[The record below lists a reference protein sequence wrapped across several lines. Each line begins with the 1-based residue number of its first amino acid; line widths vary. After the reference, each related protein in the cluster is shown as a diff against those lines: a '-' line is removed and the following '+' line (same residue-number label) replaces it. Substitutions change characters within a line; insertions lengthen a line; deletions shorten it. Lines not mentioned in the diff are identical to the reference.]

1 MGERG
6 GGGVA
11 RCSEHAGFA
20 SLQHVLSTARPLHCI
35 SATTATWWV
44 SSLQSLHELCS
55 LNRVLDDV
63 DSAKLIAEIPKA
75 ISPSGAAGS
84 LLVAGQ
90 TPQGVVV
97 GTPLPPLDS
106 S

>member
-1 MGERG
+1 M
-6 GGGVA
+6 A
-11 RCSEHAGFA
+11 RCSEHVGFA
-20 SLQHVLSTARPLHCI
+20 SLQHVLSTARPLHCS
-35 SATTATWWV
+35 SATTATWV
-44 SSLQSLHELCS
+44 SSLQSLHELCL
-55 LNRVLDDV
+55 LNRVIDDV

-75 ISPSGAAGS
+75 SSPSGATGS